1 MAQEVK
7 PIDNSLFGNN
17 RSWRDEARYRL
28 TQALGP
34 KYGELLGEGL
44 LGESEEDKY
53 LEYLQRTYG
62 STLPRNP
69 LTGEIGGIPLKS
81 IPTNRPMG
89 EAFKDMS
96 DLGALDQTLMTLS
109 GGSSIFPKAAATAA
123 GIETGALL
131 GDAEGELRK
140 GNPLG
145 AGIMGVT
152 AALPYG
158 INRVFRGSRET
169 PVKSSR
175 EIDKTQQAP
184 SEKLT
189 LYHGSGQDFDK
200 FDIDKAGEGDLGFGV
215 YFTPDKDASNI
226 YTNPSSSK
234 IKSMYSAKYVD
245 DVMERRGGN
254 PNPTVYKTEVS
265 LSPDEIYQASKYT
278 DQTPVIQAKIDNI
291 INDFDLPSIDKT
303 KTRGWRDL
311 MDNLEEVGKVPEEV
325 FSNYGIKAMK
335 RDLSYSK
342 LSGENTGKIYYS
354 VFDDSLLDIVAK
366 NDVPV
371 SGKTP
376 LLSDPSRRQFNKSMG
391 AGIATLGVMTSPL
404 APLLRRTGNTMAKL
418 NPTKFLSKQKQVYD
432 AIQNDSDLL
441 EATDFNNLLPES
453 FPDKSFS
460 PKINKTGENAFEV
473 DANYGKD
480 FDNYLE
486 GNKIQNKI
494 QLDFFEENGL
504 AKKDLLNIED
514 DGARYALGE
523 QEIDIE
529 FDVRNADPGSVK
541 TYKILNEGKDTGDFV
556 ETFKIDGVPVVE
568 YGNSSSMGHYTL
580 TTIPK
585 REALLKIAK

>member
-1 MAQEVK
+1 
-7 PIDNSLFGNN
+7 
-17 RSWRDEARYRL
+17 
-28 TQALGP
+28 
-34 KYGELLGEGL
+34 
-44 LGESEEDKY
+44 
-53 LEYLQRTYG
+53 
-62 STLPRNP
+62 
-69 LTGEIGGIPLKS
+69 
-81 IPTNRPMG
+81 
-89 EAFKDMS
+89 
-96 DLGALDQTLMTLS
+96 
-109 GGSSIFPKAAATAA
+109 
-123 GIETGALL
+123 
-131 GDAEGELRK
+131 
-140 GNPLG
+140 
-145 AGIMGVT
+145 
-152 AALPYG
+152 
-158 INRVFRGSRET
+158 
-169 PVKSSR
+169 
-175 EIDKTQQAP
+175 
-184 SEKLT
+184 
-189 LYHGSGQDFDK
+189 
-200 FDIDKAGEGDLGFGV
+200 
-215 YFTPDKDASNI
+215 
-226 YTNPSSSK
+226 
-234 IKSMYSAKYVD
+234 
-245 DVMERRGGN
+245 
-254 PNPTVYKTEVS
+254 
-265 LSPDEIYQASKYT
+265 
-278 DQTPVIQAKIDNI
+278 
-291 INDFDLPSIDKT
+291 
-303 KTRGWRDL
+303 
-311 MDNLEEVGKVPEEV
+311 
-325 FSNYGIKAMK
+325 
-335 RDLSYSK
+335 
-342 LSGENTGKIYYS
+342 
-354 VFDDSLLDIVAK
+354 
-366 NDVPV
+366 
-371 SGKTP
+371 
-376 LLSDPSRRQFNKSMG
+376 MG

>member
-28 TQALGP
+28 TQSLGQ

-53 LEYLQRTYG
+53 LDYLQRTYG
-62 STLPRNP
+62 STLPRDEQGNISEEVP
-69 LTGEIGGIPLKS
+69 L
-81 IPTNRPMG
+81 NRPMG

-109 GGSSIFPKAAATAA
+109 GGSSLFPKVAATAA
-123 GIETGALL
+123 GVETGALL

-169 PVKSSR
+169 PAETPVKSSR
-175 EIDKTQQAP
+175 EIDKTQEAP

-200 FDIDKAGEGDLGFGV
+200 FDIEKAGEGDLGYGL
-215 YFTPDKDASNI
+215 YFTPDKNASNI

-234 IKSMYSAKYVD
+234 IKSMYSAKSVD
-245 DVMERRGGN
+245 EVIERRGGD
-254 PNPTVYKTEVS
+254 PNPTVYKTEVD
-265 LSPDEIYQASKYT
+265 LSTDEIYNASKYN
-278 DQTPVIQAKIDNI
+278 DQSPVMQSKIDNI
-291 INDFDLPSIDKT
+291 INDFDLPPINKT

-311 MDNLEEVGKVPEEV
+311 MDNLEEVGQVPEKV
-325 FSNYGIKAMK
+325 FSDYGIKAMK
-335 RDLSYSK
+335 RDLTFSK

-371 SGKTP
+371 PVKTP
-376 LLSDPSRRQFNKSMG
+376 LLADPSRRQFTKGMG

-404 APLLRRTGNTMAKL
+404 APLLRRTGSTMAKL
-418 NPTKFLSKQKQVYD
+418 NPTKFLSKQRQVYD
-432 AIQNDSDLL
+432 AIQNDSNLL
-441 EATDFNNLLPES
+441 ESTDFNNLLPES

-473 DANYGKD
+473 NANYGKD

-541 TYKILNEGKDTGDFV
+541 TYKILNEGKDTGDYV

-585 REALLKIAK
+585 RESLLKIAK